1 MCYHINYVAKYY
13 TYSNG
18 KIIIIIIEIQSPTSN
33 PLIAS
38 RDQYGVKYALTM
50 NLLPKYDS
58 CNYISRK

>member
-18 KIIIIIIEIQSPTSN
+18 KIIIIEIQSPTSN

-50 NLLPKYDS
+50 KNLFPKYDS